1 MKWEGPT
8 SNGDAE
14 GKEGRREG
22 TNGEEKGVPPP
33 QCHNFV
39 DCLDVDGA
47 HVFLLFVCFNCLR
60 VYVFIY
66 HIICTVL
73 PSWRIKI

>member
-14 GKEGRREG
+14 GKVGRREG
-22 TNGEEKGVPPP
+22 TNREEKGVPPPP

-39 DCLDVDGA
+39 DGA
-47 HVFLLFVCFNCLR
+47 HVFLIFVCFNCLR
-60 VYVFIY
+60 VYVFMY